1 MLTLD
6 TIGTGRIV
14 FILQMKE
21 TTTTTTTNLVY
32 SSSRARY
39 TLAKYAR
46 TLVK

>member
-21 TTTTTTTNLVY
+21 TTTTTTNLVY

-39 TLAKYAR
+39 TLAKCAR